1 MSIYI
6 NCSKSGNKKYV
17 QVIEATYV
25 KRSDGSST
33 IKRKVLKNLG
43 SLDKLDDGKPD
54 FLKRLREQF
63 KRGELVI
70 DGLEHIQKEKTEN
83 MSIVL
88 DKKFAY
94 LEPKNLGYLFLNSI
108 FDQLGI
114 AEILTLEK
122 SRTKINYDL
131 LGITRLLVFG
141 RILEPDSKYATFN
154 QKDRYFF
161 PVTSCDSEKE
171 LYRALDVL
179 YKCCDKIQNRM
190 NLRISQSSIG
200 RKTDLTYYDVTNY
213 YFETMYNDE
222 DIIEV
227 NGNGEQ
233 IIKSALRKKGVSKE
247 HKPQPIVQMG
257 LFIDQNGLPISF
269 DLFPGNT
276 QDKTTFKEMIKS
288 KVDKFNSNRIIVV
301 ADNGMYAQENFY
313 LLLKAGNGF
322 IVSKSIK
329 RSWSSMRDY
338 ALDKESYIEFKNNQ
352 NEVVFKY
359 KSFIE
364 DRVFKDKDG
373 NSIKTK
379 VKRIVYWSK
388 KQYEK
393 SKKDNQKFIDYLK
406 SCKEHPDK
414 LKDRQR
420 KSQEFI
426 KRVQVDKKTGEILNT
441 KEVIVFLEEKIEKY
455 QESMGYYSIETSE
468 WEMDDREV
476 IDKYHG
482 LSRIEDS
489 FRVLKTDLNGR
500 PIYVRTNEHIQ
511 AHFLICFIA
520 LTIIRI
526 WQHKV
531 LKHEQKDTL
540 NTNGWESGIT
550 AEELSKALVRFNAD
564 RISES
569 HYKISKPDSTI
580 EKLFDIIG
588 SKRDLRF
595 PTEHIIRQLKADI
608 TKYCL

>member
-17 QVIEATYV
+17 QVVEATYI
-25 KRSDGSST
+25 KRPDGSST

-43 SLDKLDDGKPD
+43 ALEKLDDGKPD

-63 KRGELVI
+63 KCGELVI
-70 DGLEHIQKEKTEN
+70 DGFEEIQKEKSE
-83 MSIVL
+83 SAAIVL
-88 DKKFAY
+88 DRKFAY
-94 LEPKNLGYLFLNSI
+94 LEPKNLGYFFINSV

-114 AEILTLEK
+114 AEILTVEK
-122 SRTKINYDL
+122 SRTKIEYDL
-131 LGITRLLVFG
+131 VGLTRLLVYG
-141 RILEPDSKYATFN
+141 RILEPDSKHSTFM
-154 QKDRYFF
+154 QRDKDVF
-161 PVTSCDSEKE
+161 PVTSSVSKKE
-171 LYRALDVL
+171 IYRVLDVL
-179 YKCCDKIQNRM
+179 NKCSEKIQNRM

-200 RKTDLTYYDVTNY
+200 RITDLTYYDVTNY

-222 DIIEV
+222 DEIEE
-227 NGNGEQ
+227 NAQGET
-233 IIKSALRKKGVSKE
+233 ITKSALRKKGVSKE
-247 HKPQPIVQMG
+247 KRSQPIVQMG
-257 LFIDQNGLPISF
+257 LFIDRNGLPISF

-288 KVDKFNSNRIIVV
+288 KVNKFNTDRIIVV

-322 IVSKSIK
+322 IISKSIK
-329 RSWSSMRDY
+329 RSWTKMRDY
-338 ALDKESYIEFKNNQ
+338 VLDENGYTCLRNNK
-352 NEVVFKY
+352 NEVTFKY
-359 KSFIE
+359 KSFVE
-364 DRVFKDKDG
+364 ERTFKDKEG
-373 NSIKTK
+373 HSITAK

-393 SKKDNQKFIDYLK
+393 SKQDNKKFLEYLE

-426 KRVQVDKKTGEILNT
+426 KKVQVDKNTGEILNT
-441 KEVIVFLEEKIEKY
+441 KEVIVFLDEKIKKY

-468 WEMDDREV
+468 WEMSDREV
-476 IDKYHG
+476 IDRYHG

-489 FRVLKTDLNGR
+489 FRVIKSDLDGR

-526 WQHKV
+526 WQYKV
-531 LKHEQKDTL
+531 LKNEGKDTL
-540 NTNGWESGIT
+540 NINGWESGIT
-550 AEELSKALVRFNAD
+550 AEAFAKSLAGFNAD
-564 RISES
+564 RISEEY
-569 HYKISKPDSTI
+569 YKVVKPDENI
-580 EKLFDIIG
+580 EKLLQLVN
-588 SKRDLRF
+588 SNCDLRF
-595 PTEHIIRQLKADI
+595 PTEHTLRQLKSDI
-608 TKYCL
+608 TKYRL